1 MRTEFVVKKEYDIV
15 VVGGGIAGIAASV
28 AAARKGASVL
38 LLEKSVNLGGL
49 ATIGLISWYEPL
61 CDGEGNQMIASIG
74 EELIKLTAKYG
85 FDTIPEHW
93 GGEGMLK
100 HKPDRPRY
108 TSRFSPTIFMLAL
121 DRYMEENGVEVLFD
135 ALATYPQ
142 MEGGHCNGV
151 IVETVGGTE
160 FYGAK
165 YVIDATGTAVVMKR
179 AGVPTVDGLNYL
191 SYVAHGFT
199 YENAKKYVETGDIK
213 SFRRWIGSGSDL
225 TGKGHPEGMGMVKG
239 TTSADVTW
247 FIKEGKRRMLAKLE
261 NDDRFSRDLMDLP
274 TMPQYRKVC
283 RIEGDYVFMGTELDV
298 KFEDAIGSCGDFRKS
313 GKHFQIPYRCLYNSK
328 FDNLLAAGRIISAED
343 EGWEITRVIP
353 VAAMTGEAAG
363 VAAALCVKNG
373 CAVNALDIKTLQDTL
388 KDNGVIFR

>member
-1 MRTEFVVKKEYDIV
+1 MDFVVKKDYDVV

-61 CDGEGNQMIASIG
+61 CDGEGNQMMASIA

-85 FDTIPEHW
+85 FDSIPEQW
-93 GGEGMLK
+93 GGEGPCK
-100 HKPDRPRY
+100 NERTRY

-121 DRYMEENGVEVLFD
+121 DRYMDENGVDVLFD
-135 ALATYPQ
+135 ALATYPD
-142 MEGGHCNGV
+142 MNGGHCNGV

-160 FYGAK
+160 YYGAK
-165 YVIDATGTAVVMKR
+165 YVIDATGTAVIMKR
-179 AGVPTVDGLNYL
+179 AGVPTVDGLNYM

-199 YENAKKYVETGDIK
+199 HEGAKKFAETKNIK
-213 SFRRWIGSGSDL
+213 AFRTWLSAGSNLYGV
-225 TGKGHPEGMGMVKG
+225 GQPEGMPMVKG

-247 FIKEGKRRMLAKLE
+247 FIKEGKRRMLEKLE
-261 NDDRFSRDLMDLP
+261 TTDRLSRDLMDIP
-274 TMPQYRKVC
+274 AMPQYRKIC
-283 RIEGDYVFMGTELDV
+283 RIEGEYVFMGTEFDV
-298 KFEDAIGSCGDFRKS
+298 KFDDAIGSCGDFRKAGS
-313 GKHFQIPYRCLYNSK
+313 HFQIPYRCLYNKK
-328 FDNLLAAGRIISAED
+328 FDNLLAAGRIISAEG

-363 VAAALCVKNG
+363 VAAALSVKQNKKLPDLNVKEIQSYLG
-373 CAVNALDIKTLQDTL
+373 E
-388 KDNGVIFR
+388 

>member
-1 MRTEFVVKKEYDIV
+1 MEYVVRKNYDVV

-28 AAARKGASVL
+28 AAARKGVSVL

-61 CDGEGNQMIASIG
+61 CDGEGNQMIAGIG

-85 FDTIPEHW
+85 FDSIPEHW
-93 GGEGMLK
+93 GGKGPNKKERL
-100 HKPDRPRY
+100 RY

-135 ALATYPQ
+135 ALATYPD
-142 MEGGHCNGV
+142 MSKGHCNGV

-160 FYGAK
+160 YYGAK
-165 YVIDATGTAVVMKR
+165 CVIDATGTAVIMKR

-199 YENAKKYVETGDIK
+199 YEGAQKYVETKDIK
-213 SFRRWIGSGSDL
+213 NFRRWFTAGSNLYGV
-225 TGKGHPEGMGMVKG
+225 GHPEGMPMVKG

-247 FIKEGKRRMLAKLE
+247 FMREGKRRMLEKIE
-261 NDDRFSRDLMDLP
+261 NEDRFSRDMMDLP

-283 RIEGDYVFMGTELDV
+283 RIEGEYVFMGTELDV
-298 KFEDAIGSCGDFRKS
+298 KFEDAIGSCGDFRTN
-313 GKHFQIPYRCLYNSK
+313 GKHFQIPYRCLYNQH
-328 FDNLLAAGRIISAED
+328 FDNLLAAGRIVSAEG
-343 EGWEITRVIP
+343 EGWEVTRVIP

-363 VAAALCVKNG
+363 VAAALCVKG
-373 CAVNALDIKTLQDTL
+373 GLGVQEVDVSKLQSLL
-388 KDNGVIFR
+388 KADGVIFR

>member
-1 MRTEFVVKKEYDIV
+1 MQTEFVIKKDYDIV

-28 AAARKGASVL
+28 AAARRGASVL
-38 LLEKSVNLGGL
+38 LLEKTVNLGGL

-85 FDTIPEHW
+85 FDSIPEQW
-93 GGEGMLK
+93 GGEGPNK
-100 HKPDRPRY
+100 NEKTRY
-108 TSRFSPTIFMLAL
+108 TSRFSPTLFMLAL

-135 ALATYPQ
+135 ALATYPD
-142 MEGGHCNGV
+142 MESGHCNGV

-160 FYGAK
+160 YYGAK

-199 YENAKKYVETGDIK
+199 YESAKKFVETGDIK
-213 SFRRWIGSGSDL
+213 AFRRWISSGSNL
-225 TGKGHPEGMGMVKG
+225 LGQGHPEGMPMVKG

-247 FIKEGKRRMLAKLE
+247 FIKEGMRRMLEKVD
-261 NDDRFSRDLMDLP
+261 NDDRFSRDFMDLP
-274 TMPQYRKVC
+274 TMPQYRKIC

-298 KFEDAIGSCGDFRKS
+298 KFEDAIGSCGDFRKA
-313 GKHFQIPYRCLYNSK
+313 GKHFQIPYRCLYNSN

-373 CAVNALDIKTLQDTL
+373 CAVSALDVPTLQKAL
-388 KDNGVIFR
+388 KENGVIFR

>member
-1 MRTEFVVKKEYDIV
+1 MDFVVKKDYDVV

-61 CDGEGNQMIASIG
+61 CDGEGNQMMASIA

-85 FDTIPEHW
+85 FDSIPEQW
-93 GGEGMLK
+93 GGEGPCK
-100 HKPDRPRY
+100 NERTRY

-121 DRYMEENGVEVLFD
+121 DRYMDENGVDVLFD
-135 ALATYPQ
+135 ALATYPD
-142 MEGGHCNGV
+142 MNGGHCNGV

-160 FYGAK
+160 YYGAK
-165 YVIDATGTAVVMKR
+165 YVIDATGTAVIMKR
-179 AGVPTVDGLNYL
+179 AGVPTVDGLNYM

-199 YENAKKYVETGDIK
+199 HEGAKKFAETKNIK
-213 SFRRWIGSGSDL
+213 AFRTWLSAGSNLYGV
-225 TGKGHPEGMGMVKG
+225 GQPEGMPMVKG

-247 FIKEGKRRMLAKLE
+247 FIKEGKRRMLEKLE
-261 NDDRFSRDLMDLP
+261 TTDRLSRDLMDIP
-274 TMPQYRKVC
+274 AMPQYRKIC
-283 RIEGDYVFMGTELDV
+283 RIEGEYVFMGTEFDV
-298 KFEDAIGSCGDFRKS
+298 KFDDAIGSCGDFRKAGS
-313 GKHFQIPYRCLYNSK
+313 HFQIPYRCLYNKK
-328 FDNLLAAGRIISAED
+328 FDNLLAAGRIISAEG

-363 VAAALCVKNG
+363 VAAALCVQNT
-373 CAVNALDIKTLQDTL
+373 CAVSELDVGLLQEKL
-388 KDNGVIFR
+388 KGNGVIFR

>member
-1 MRTEFVVKKEYDIV
+1 MKREFVVNKEYDVV
-15 VVGGGIAGIAASV
+15 VVGGGVAGIAAAV

-38 LLEKSVNLGGL
+38 LLEKTVNLGGL

-85 FDTIPEHW
+85 FDSIPEQW
-93 GGEGMLK
+93 GGEGPNNKERL
-100 HKPDRPRY
+100 RY

-135 ALATYPQ
+135 ALATYPE
-142 MEGGHCNGV
+142 MEGGHCRGV

-165 YVIDATGTAVVMKR
+165 YIIDATGTAVVMKR

-191 SYVAHGFT
+191 SYVSHGFT
-199 YENAKKYVETGDIK
+199 YEGAKKFAETGDIK
-213 SFRRWIGSGSDL
+213 NFRRWFSAGSNLYGV
-225 TGKGHPEGMGMVKG
+225 GHPEGMPMVKG

-247 FIKEGKRRMLAKLE
+247 FITEGKRRMLEKME
-261 NDDRFSRDLMDLP
+261 GEDRFSRDMMDLP

-283 RIEGDYVFMGTELDV
+283 RIEGEYVFMGTELDV
-298 KFEDAIGSCGDFRKS
+298 KFEDAIGSCGDFRTN
-313 GKHFQIPYRCLYNSK
+313 GKHFQIPYRCLYNRN
-328 FDNLLAAGRIISAED
+328 FDNLLAAGRVISAEG

-353 VAAMTGEAAG
+353 VAVMTGEAAG
-363 VAAALCVKNG
+363 VAAALCVKEG
-373 CAVNALDIKTLQDTL
+373 CAVHELDINMLQETL
-388 KDNGVIFR
+388 KNDGVIFR